1 MAQRRLHI
9 RPAPGLQVIEFKE
22 DKASYL
28 IELSRDKQAVQRRI
42 HICAPMHA
50 HSTLVQSRPLPQL
63 LVKRAN
69 LVVKALPPN
78 LDLSLPEHEKQ
89 RCLRSIA
96 HPSISPLHSC
106 ASRAKPQ
113 PLTRTGKSASA
124 APLGPASSSAT

>member
-1 MAQRRLHI
+1 M
-9 RPAPGLQVIEFKE
+9 IEFKE

-28 IELSRDKQAVQRRI
+28 IELSRDKQAMQRRI

-96 HPSISPLHSC
+96 HPALLMPPCQIPTTHSH
-106 ASRAKPQ
+106 SQVSLGGP
-113 PLTRTGKSASA
+113 TG
-124 APLGPASSSAT
+124 TC

>member
-1 MAQRRLHI
+1 M
-9 RPAPGLQVIEFKE
+9 IEFKE

-28 IELSRDKQAVQRRI
+28 IELSRDKQAMQCRI
-42 HICAPMHA
+42 HICAHMHA
-50 HSTLVQSRPLPQL
+50 HSTLVRSRPLPQL

-96 HPSISPLHSC
+96 HPSIRPLHSC
-106 ASRAKPQ
+106 ASALNPNHSLAQSRQ
-113 PLTRTGKSASA
+113 PRRSHWDLL
-124 APLGPASSSAT
+124 APRPHDRQ